1 MQDVSFSVRVS
12 HSQYDTTPQTTS
24 RSHFRAKFTS
34 TDYTWGLGR
43 HWLVL
48 RSRVQV
54 ITATSTSLTYVALP
68 AISRTQISL
77 YPFKE
82 GPCTL
87 TVEVLGTLQIKN
99 STILTSILGHQVVW
113 ARVIRATVAHSKNTT
128 VEEHST
134 SNSHRLVHTFPILLC
149 PAGVSSH
156 VLTAVIS
163 RPQLVS

>member
-1 MQDVSFSVRVS
+1 MQDVFFSVRVS
-12 HSQYDTTPQTTS
+12 HSQCDTTPQTKS

-48 RSRVQV
+48 RSSVQV
-54 ITATSTSLTYVALP
+54 IAATSASLTYVVLP
-68 AISRTQISL
+68 AITHTQTSS

-82 GPCTL
+82 SPCTL

-113 ARVIRATVAHSKNTT
+113 DRSIRATVAHSKNTT
-128 VEEHST
+128 VEELPT

-156 VLTAVIS
+156 ALTAVIS